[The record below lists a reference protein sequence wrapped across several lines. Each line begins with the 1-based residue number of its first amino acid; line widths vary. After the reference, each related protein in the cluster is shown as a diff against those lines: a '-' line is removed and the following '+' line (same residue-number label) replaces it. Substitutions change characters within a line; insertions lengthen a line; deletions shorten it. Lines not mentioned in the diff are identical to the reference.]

1 MRVTKDMGNNAT
13 NQGKKLLKGS
23 KMKKLIVT
31 STLIATLI
39 TINIAN
45 AQGFTPKKQAQ
56 LQANGTLKQAVDQMV
71 ASIEKSLGIFD
82 GLNRTQQETMA
93 EFDNILAQIKY
104 SIAVTAK
111 DGTLSKKIAGAISL
125 ANRQAQW
132 CKKVGRS
139 KNNPVIAEKYNKL
152 GMLASDKAT
161 RIEKNAQIV
170 QSMNSE
176 LADLVPVIEE
186 EKDFYYN
193 AQVIGELETANESLK
208 DVHRN
213 MKKVIDMLK
222 QLKGIG
228 DEFNTPAPVLAKQ

>member
-104 SIAVTAK
+104 SIAGTAK

-132 CKKVGRS
+132 RKKVGRS

-161 RIEKNAQIV
+161 QIEKNAQIV

>member
-13 NQGKKLLKGS
+13 NQGKKLLKGP

-111 DGTLSKKIAGAISL
+111 DGTLSKKIAGAVSL
-125 ANRQAQW
+125 ANQQAQW
-132 CKKVGRS
+132 CQKVGRS

-213 MKKVIDMLK
+213 MKKVISILK
-222 QLKGIG
+222 RLGGIG
-228 DEFNTPAPVLAKQ
+228 DEFNAPAPVFAKR

>member
-1 MRVTKDMGNNAT
+1 
-13 NQGKKLLKGS
+13 
-23 KMKKLIVT
+23 
-31 STLIATLI
+31 
-39 TINIAN
+39 
-45 AQGFTPKKQAQ
+45 
-56 LQANGTLKQAVDQMV
+56 
-71 ASIEKSLGIFD
+71 
-82 GLNRTQQETMA
+82 
-93 EFDNILAQIKY
+93 
-104 SIAVTAK
+104 
-111 DGTLSKKIAGAISL
+111 